1 MPNQKKRKHPSNS
14 DATVLVSNIQ
24 SSSHEKVESSKK
36 INYSGLYIESQGEDS
51 IKSKLNRIMT
61 VNDMV
66 VLLKDFPDDL
76 MYTGYLCTI
85 IDVLGQR
92 ESDGEMYYEIEFES
106 GFKDSDLSRKSKE
119 RNSDFEFP
127 VTHYTTYV
135 SRKDIVRLETQD
147 LYYNTFFS

>member
-1 MPNQKKRKHPSNS
+1 MPNQKKRKLSS
-14 DATVLVSNIQ
+14 DTDATVVVSNIQ
-24 SSSHEKVESSKK
+24 SSSHETAGSSKE
-36 INYSGLYIESQGEDS
+36 INYTGLYIESQGEDS
-51 IKSKLNRIMT
+51 IKSKLNRIMA

-85 IDVLGQR
+85 IAVFSKGDLDD
-92 ESDGEMYYEIEFES
+92 EIDYEIEFES
-106 GFKDSDLSRKSKE
+106 DFLDTDLSQKSKE
-119 RNSDFEFP
+119 RNSNFEFP

-147 LYYNTFFS
+147 LYYKTFFS